1 MHVLNTLLPVII
13 LIGLGSALRFFGF
26 FSREF
31 VTGLS
36 RLTYWVAL
44 PALLFYKIAVSEY
57 TLGPAIRT
65 TSVVFTGMIACITV
79 SGVIVFLMKTPG
91 RLAGAFMQGS
101 YRGNLAFVGLPVIVY
116 YFSNQSSSVQSQTE
130 ATAVFV
136 LAVMVLFYNVLA
148 VLILLAASARKDSK
162 KINPVSIG
170 KNIVTNPLL
179 ISCSAGILY
188 GLFMPEMPFF
198 VSRSLSALSQMVLGT
213 ALLCVGAAIVR
224 KPATEH
230 LPYLIIATVIK
241 IVVGPAVGFL
251 AAKQLGL
258 SDNNTTLAL
267 LLLAVPTAVSS
278 YVLAEQMDADDQLAA
293 SIVVITSIF
302 SFFSMT
308 AIMML

>member
-1 MHVLNTLLPVII
+1 M
-13 LIGLGSALRFFGF
+13 LRLSGF
-26 FSREF
+26 FSREL

-36 RLTYWVAL
+36 KLTYWVAL

-57 TLGPAIRT
+57 TLGPAFKT
-65 TSVVFTGMIACITV
+65 TCVVFIGMIACMTV

-116 YFSNQSSSVQSQTE
+116 YFSNQSASVQSQTE
-130 ATAVFV
+130 TTAVFV
-136 LAVMVLFYNVLA
+136 LAIMVLFYNVFA
-148 VLILLAASARKDSK
+148 VLILLTASAGNGSR

-170 KNIVTNPLL
+170 KKIVTNPLL
-179 ISCSAGILY
+179 VSCSAGILY
-188 GLFMPEMPFF
+188 NLFMPDMPFF
-198 VSRSLSALSQMVLGT
+198 VSRSLSALSQMVLGM
-213 ALLCVGAAIVR
+213 ALLCVGATIVR

-230 LPYLIIATVIK
+230 LPYLIMATFIK

-258 SDNNTTLAL
+258 TDNNTTLAL

-293 SIVVITSIF
+293 SIVVITSVF

-308 AIMML
+308 AIIMI